1 MQSDRRRDD
10 GGGSCGWYA
19 MKQLRTLA
27 ANEGHN
33 QVELMCR
40 RHNGRGDDAGEH
52 SDERVSEESKSHR
65 TELPRRVVPVRRP
78 RSEPRE
84 RPNRAEG
91 QIER

>member
-1 MQSDRRRDD
+1 MEEVPAD
-10 GGGSCGWYA
+10 GT
-19 MKQLRTLA
+19 KQLCTLA
-27 ANEGHN
+27 ANEGPYRL
-33 QVELMCR
+33 ELMCR

-52 SDERVSEESKSHR
+52 RDEGVSEESQSHR

-84 RPNRAEG
+84 RPDRAEG